1 MIGTAGASVFKRA
14 SRVRTC
20 LVLAAVVALPAAA
33 VMSAQ
38 NPTFSAGAEAV
49 RVDVL
54 ATDGERPILGLQ
66 PGDFRVLDNGVPQA
80 VDLVTF
86 ETAPLN
92 VVLALDMS
100 RSVSGVELVRL
111 KAAARMVI
119 GSLAAPDQAALLSFG
134 SIVSSHVPLTS
145 DAGRLIEALGA
156 DRPAGDTALID
167 ASYGAML
174 LSESGA
180 GRPIVVIFSDGV
192 DTASFL
198 TPDAVLETAR
208 RSDAVVYAVSTPAA
222 RRDPFLE
229 QLCARTGGRLVDVN
243 SAEEFRQTFL
253 GLLQEFRHRYL
264 LSYTPKGVNTT
275 GWHALDVQVTSSHA
289 KVRARPGYFRQ

>member
-1 MIGTAGASVFKRA
+1 MIEHRRARARRRLSGARA
-14 SRVRTC
+14 WLALAV
-20 LVLAAVVALPAAA
+20 LVAASIRIA
-33 VMSAQ
+33 AQ
-38 NPTFSAGAEAV
+38 NPTFSAATDVV

-54 ATDGERPILGLQ
+54 VTDGTRPISGLQ
-66 PGDFRVLDNGVPQA
+66 PGDFVVLDNGVPQS

-100 RSVSGVELVRL
+100 RSVSGIKLVRL
-111 KAAARMVI
+111 KSAARMLI
-119 GSLAAPDQAALLSFG
+119 GSLSAPDEAALLSFG
-134 SIVSSHVPLTS
+134 STMSSYVPLTS
-145 DAGRLIEALGA
+145 DPMPLIRAVGAGREG
-156 DRPAGDTALID
+156 GDTALID
-167 ASYGAML
+167 ASYSAML

-180 GRPIVVIFSDGV
+180 GRPIAVVFSDGV

-198 TPDAVLETAR
+198 TADGVLDTAR

-243 SAEEFRQTFL
+243 SVDEFRQTFL
-253 GLLQEFRHRYL
+253 GLLDEFRHRYL
-264 LSYTPKGVNTT
+264 LSYRPTRVSTT
-275 GWHALDVQVTSSHA
+275 GWHELDVRVKDPRA
-289 KVRARPGYFRQ
+289 RVKARPGYFRH